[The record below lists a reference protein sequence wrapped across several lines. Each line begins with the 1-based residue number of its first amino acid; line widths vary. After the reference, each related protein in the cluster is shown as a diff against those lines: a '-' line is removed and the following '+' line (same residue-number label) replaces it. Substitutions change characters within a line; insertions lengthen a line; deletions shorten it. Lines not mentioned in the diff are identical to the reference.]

1 MSRAFVDEDSGS
13 DETDDMHEIPL
24 PIAPGVRNY
33 MTAEGALRMVE
44 ELRRLTEVERPRAA
58 ALLSG
63 LDAQAKS
70 KPLRELSLIDRKISY
85 LRDRKSVV

>member
-1 MSRAFVDEDSGS
+1 MSRAFVDEDSSS

-58 ALLSG
+58 ALLSTSTPPSRSRFENFP
-63 LDAQAKS
+63 LSIAKS
-70 KPLRELSLIDRKISY
+70 PI
-85 LRDRKSVV
+85 